1 MKQLI
6 LAIAVTLAAV
16 APAAAQNRAF
26 DPREYHGR
34 HIGEPTQILVI
45 ATPHLS
51 GTPDTF
57 DPAVLEPLLQR
68 LESFRPDAIAIEAL
82 PGRTIDQLWTWRES
96 YPQAAQQYGGRAM
109 ALSGITRGLLG
120 MDMAQADAEI
130 RRTLADWPTSPTP
143 AQRRRLA
150 ALFIA
155 AGDPSSA
162 MVQWWRLD
170 PSERIA
176 DDNVS
181 RLLAEQL
188 ATFDTIARRN
198 ENHLIASRLA
208 VRLGQERV
216 FPTDDQSDD
225 VPPDFET
232 NITAF
237 MEEPW
242 MAQLMSDPG
251 FTPLREAPQH
261 LTTPEE
267 ALATYR
273 LVNGWRAGRT
283 DANGQ
288 WLNMI
293 NRESPNNVGR
303 ARVAA
308 WEVRNLRQVANIR
321 EVSARYPG
329 GRILVIVGSAH
340 KPWFDAY
347 LSMMSDVEI
356 VDAARILR

>member
-6 LAIAVTLAAV
+6 LAAAAMLAAI
-16 APAAAQNRAF
+16 APAAAQNRPF
-26 DPREYHGR
+26 DPREYQGR
-34 HIGEPTQILVI
+34 HVGQPTQILVI

-68 LESFRPDAIAIEAL
+68 LEAFHPDAIAIEAL
-82 PGRTIDQLWTWRES
+82 PGRQIDQMWTWRES
-96 YPQAAQQYGGRAM
+96 YPGAAQSYGGRAM
-109 ALSGITRGLLG
+109 AFAGISRGLVG
-120 MDMAQADAEI
+120 MDMPQADAEI
-130 RRTLADWPTSPTP
+130 RRVLAGWPATPTP

-150 ALFIA
+150 ALFVA

-162 MVQWWRLD
+162 IVQWWRLEA
-170 PSERIA
+170 SERVA

-188 ATFDTIARRN
+188 NTYSTPARRN
-198 ENHLIASRLA
+198 ENELIASRLA
-208 VRLGQERV
+208 ARLGQERIY
-216 FPTDDQSDD
+216 PMDDQSDD
-225 VPPDFET
+225 VAPNFEAD
-232 NITAF
+232 ITAF
-237 MEEPW
+237 TQEPW
-242 MAQLMSDPG
+242 MQALMDDPT
-251 FTPLREAPQH
+251 FAPLREAGQH
-261 LTTPEE
+261 LTTPQE

-273 LVNGWRAGRT
+273 MVNGWRAGRT
-283 DANGQ
+283 DANAQ
-288 WLNMI
+288 WLNML
-293 NRESPNNVGR
+293 NRASPNNVGR

-308 WEVRNLRQVANIR
+308 WETRNLRQVANIR
-321 EVSARYPG
+321 EVSTRYPG

-347 LSMMSDVEI
+347 LSMMSDVEV

>member
-6 LAIAVTLAAV
+6 LAAAVTLAAI
-16 APAAAQNRAF
+16 APATAQNRPF
-26 DPREYHGR
+26 DPREYQGR
-34 HIGEPTQILVI
+34 HVGQPTQILVI

-68 LESFRPDAIAIEAL
+68 LEAFRPDAIAIEAL

-96 YPQAAQQYGGRAM
+96 YPGAAQSYGGRSM
-109 ALSGITRGLLG
+109 ALAGISRSLLG
-120 MDMAQADAEI
+120 MDMAQADAEV
-130 RRTLADWPTSPTP
+130 RRTLAAWPASPTP

-150 ALFIA
+150 ALFVA
-155 AGDPSSA
+155 AGDTSSA
-162 MVQWWRLD
+162 IVQWWRLEE
-170 PSERIA
+170 SERVA
-176 DDNVS
+176 DESIS

-188 ATFDTIARRN
+188 NTYSTIARRN
-198 ENHLIASRLA
+198 ENELIASRLA
-208 VRLGQERV
+208 VRLGHERIY
-216 FPTDDQSDD
+216 PTDDQSDD
-225 VPPDFET
+225 VVPNFEAD
-232 NITAF
+232 ITAF
-237 MEEPW
+237 VEQPW
-242 MAQLMSDPG
+242 FADLMADPA
-251 FTPLREAPQH
+251 FTPLREAGQH
-261 LTTPEE
+261 LRTPDE

-273 LVNGWRAGRT
+273 FVNSWRGGRT

-293 NRESPNNVGR
+293 NRASPNDVGR

-308 WEVRNLRQVANIR
+308 WETRNLRQVANIR
-321 EVSARYPG
+321 EVSTRFPG

-347 LSMMSDVEI
+347 LSMMSDVEV

>member
-1 MKQLI
+1 MKSLM
-6 LAIAVTLAAV
+6 LAAMLTLAAIS
-16 APAAAQNRAF
+16 PAAAQNRPF
-26 DPREYHGR
+26 DPREYQSR
-34 HIGEPTQILVI
+34 HVGEPTQILVI

-57 DPAVLEPLLQR
+57 DPAVLEPLLAR
-68 LESFRPDAIAIEAL
+68 LQGFQPDAIAIEAL
-82 PGRTIDQLWTWRES
+82 PGRSIDQMWQYRES
-96 YPQAAQQYGGRAM
+96 YPQVAQDYGGRSM
-109 ALSGITRGLLG
+109 ALAGITRGLLG

-130 RRTLADWPTSPTP
+130 RRTLADWPESPTP
-143 AQRRRLA
+143 AQRRRLTT
-150 ALFIA
+150 LFVA
-155 AGDPSSA
+155 AGDLSSA
-162 MVQWWRLD
+162 VVQWWRLE
-170 PSERIA
+170 PGERIA

-188 ATFDTIARRN
+188 ATYDTVARRN

-216 FPTDDQSDD
+216 WPMDDQSDD
-225 VPPDFET
+225 TVPGFEE
-232 NITAF
+232 NMTAF

-242 MAQLMSDPG
+242 MAQLMVDPG
-251 FTPLREAPQH
+251 FTPLREAGQH
-261 LTTPEE
+261 LSTPAE

-273 LVNGWRAGRT
+273 MLNRPATGHA

-288 WLNMI
+288 WLSMI
-293 NRESPNNVGR
+293 NRESPGDVGR

-308 WEVRNLRQVANIR
+308 WETHNLRMAANIR

-340 KPWFDAY
+340 KPWLDAY
-347 LSMMSDVEI
+347 LGMMSDVQT
-356 VDAARILR
+356 VDATRVLR

>member
-1 MKQLI
+1 MKHLI
-6 LAIAVTLAAV
+6 LVAAVTLAAI
-16 APAAAQNRAF
+16 APAAAQNRPF
-26 DPREYHGR
+26 DPREYQGR
-34 HIGEPTQILVI
+34 HVGQATQILVI

-51 GTPDTF
+51 GAPDTF
-57 DPAVLEPLLQR
+57 DPAVLEPLLER
-68 LESFRPDAIAIEAL
+68 LEAFRPDAIAIEAL
-82 PGRTIDQLWTWRES
+82 PGRTIDQLWEWRES
-96 YPQAAQQYGGRAM
+96 YPQAAQSYGGRPM
-109 ALSGITRGLLG
+109 ALAGITRGLLG
-120 MDMAQADAEI
+120 LDMPAADAEI
-130 RRTLADWPTSPTP
+130 RRTLADWPASPTP

-150 ALFIA
+150 ALFVA

-162 MVQWWRLD
+162 LVQWWRLD

-176 DDNVS
+176 DESVP
-181 RLLAEQL
+181 RLLVEQL
-188 ATFDTIARRN
+188 ATYDTVARRN

-225 VPPDFET
+225 TVPNFEADM
-232 NITAF
+232 TAF

-242 MAQLMSDPG
+242 IAQLMADPA
-251 FTPLREAPQH
+251 FTPLREAGQH
-261 LTTPEE
+261 LTTPQE

-273 LVNGWRAGRT
+273 MLNRNASGWT

-288 WLNMI
+288 WLSMI
-293 NRESPNNVGR
+293 NRASPNNVGR

-308 WEVRNLRQVANIR
+308 WETRNLRQVANIR
-321 EVSARYPG
+321 EVSARHPG

-347 LSMMSDVEI
+347 LSMMSDVEV